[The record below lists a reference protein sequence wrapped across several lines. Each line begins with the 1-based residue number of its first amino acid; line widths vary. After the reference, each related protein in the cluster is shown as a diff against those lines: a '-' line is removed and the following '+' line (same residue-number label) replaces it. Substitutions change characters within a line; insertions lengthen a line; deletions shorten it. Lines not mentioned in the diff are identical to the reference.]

1 MLPLQG
7 SMKMGLQGRRLQ
19 GRRECDRAF
28 GRLSPA
34 GPSTHRSRRCR
45 HLTRKGRELSCW
57 FTCKLVVVKLLHLF
71 PKYVKT
77 FVWTWELEPHLA
89 LILILFQFS
98 PHFVSLNPNN
108 PLGIVI
114 CTGIYAHFLYFTKAQ
129 RSEVLCP
136 KFPRYRVAG
145 FTKTKQNKTG
155 CLVIFEFCIDTM
167 ILFEVCLMNYLGHT
181 YTEKVFT
188 LKYRV
193 NRVSCI
199 LSGKQ

>member
-145 FTKTKQNKTG
+145 FTKTKQNWMPSY
-155 CLVIFEFCIDTM
+155 IW
-167 ILFEVCLMNYLGHT
+167 ILHRHNDFIWSMSHALFGTYL
-181 YTEKVFT
+181 YWKIIY
-188 LKYRV
+188 LKIQ
-193 NRVSCI
+193 S
-199 LSGKQ
+199 